1 MTRTKNRDEHIKKER
16 NKEMNATIFLG
27 AAILTSAMLIA
38 TADINHTI
46 DNSSD
51 MPQTILNDTSFIINN
66 ANNIQPTTSTYPISS
81 HANSTDSSLQLIQ

>member
-1 MTRTKNRDEHIKKER
+1 
-16 NKEMNATIFLG
+16 MNATIFLG

-66 ANNIQPTTSTYPISS
+66 AKNVQPITYPISS